1 MSDELI
7 LFDIFDRP
15 LGHGEKLDVHQRGLL
30 HRAFSVFLFDGDKM
44 LLQRRA
50 EGKYHS
56 GGLWANS
63 CCSHPRYGEE
73 LEEAVHRRLRQE
85 LGVDCA
91 VEERFSFVYRT
102 EFADGLSE
110 YEYDHVFTGEYSG
123 AVCPAADEIAEVRW
137 MTLDE
142 RASAMTRE
150 PQKFASWFIIAA
162 SRLIRSMQK

>member
-1 MSDELI
+1 MMSLY
-7 LFDIFDRP
+7 LSTYSTDRSDTARSWTCTSAGCCTARFRCSFSTGTKCFCSAAP
-15 LGHGEKLDVHQRGLL
+15 
-30 HRAFSVFLFDGDKM
+30 RASTT
-44 LLQRRA
+44 
-50 EGKYHS
+50 
-56 GGLWANS
+56 
-63 CCSHPRYGEE
+63 
-73 LEEAVHRRLRQE
+73 AVHRRLRQE

-142 RASAMTRE
+142 LASAMTRE